1 MSKMMVRKHLLPN
14 MANYNVLEML
24 RFSLWGPSIFPKEA
38 FENLKLRNP
47 GKTNLEAVL
56 GIKAKF
62 PVDILGTTAG
72 AGSRATEPLT
82 KKQKL
87 NYQVIQTQSPQVKQG
102 GNKRGSRGGKKNNRG
117 KNTPQQS
124 YNKQNGNGKGRSN
137 QPCQNQNRNN
147 NQGKSFQKGKQ
158 ESNQ

>member
-1 MSKMMVRKHLLPN
+1 MSKMAVRKNLLPN
-14 MANYNVLEML
+14 MTNFSVLEML

-56 GIKAKF
+56 GIKAKL

-72 AGSRATEPLT
+72 TGSRATEPLT

-87 NYQVIQTQSPQVKQG
+87 SYQVIQKQLPQVKQG
-102 GNKRGSRGGKKNNRG
+102 GNKRGSRGGNKNKR
-117 KNTPQQS
+117 
-124 YNKQNGNGKGRSN
+124 
-137 QPCQNQNRNN
+137 
-147 NQGKSFQKGKQ
+147 QK
-158 ESNQ
+158 